1 MNDRYSRQ
9 LRFGPIGPAG
19 QERLGAATVVV
30 VGCGALGTVILD
42 QVARAGVGTIRCID
56 RDFVE
61 PSNLQRQ
68 SLYDEAD
75 AAASRPKAEAA
86 AARLRA
92 VNAAITVVP
101 VVAEVGSRSVER
113 LIAGATVVLD
123 GTDNFRTRH
132 LLNEAGHRAKI
143 PWIYGACVGSYGLS
157 LTITPGEGPCLACL
171 QDQLPGP
178 GETPTCDTAG
188 IIAPAVHQVAA
199 WQVAEALKL
208 IVGAAPCRDLRSAD
222 LWAGSHRRVAVGGWR
237 DPACPVCGP
246 TPTYP
251 LLSSPDDPTVVLCGR
266 DAVQVT
272 RPAVIDPVALAE
284 RLGSVVLTANA
295 WLVRWR
301 EGAMTLTAFADGR
314 VLVQGVAD
322 PAAARAAV
330 DRWLG

>member
-1 MNDRYSRQ
+1 MNERYSRQ
-9 LRFGPIGPAG
+9 LRFTPIGPEG
-19 QERLGAATVVV
+19 QQRLGAATAVV

-42 QVARAGVGTIRCID
+42 QLARAGVGHIRCID

-75 AAASRPKAEAA
+75 AAACRPKAEAA

-92 VNAAITVVP
+92 VNGDVTIEP
-101 VVAEVGSRSVER
+101 LVAEVGARTVEG
-113 LIAGATVVLD
+113 LVAGATVVLD

-132 LLNEAGHRAKI
+132 LINEACVCAGI
-143 PWIYGACVGSYGLS
+143 PWVYGACVGSYGLS
-157 LTITPGEGPCLACL
+157 LTITPGDGPCLACL

-208 IVGAAPCRDLRSAD
+208 IVGAPVCRDLRSAD
-222 LWAGSHRRVAVGGWR
+222 LWAGTHRRVAAHAWR
-237 DPACPVCGP
+237 DAACPVCGP
-246 TPTYP
+246 SPRFP
-251 LLSSPDDPTVVLCGR
+251 LLSTPDDPAVVLCGR
-266 DAVQVT
+266 DAVQVS
-272 RPAVIDPVALAE
+272 RPTTLDPVALAE
-284 RLGSVVLTANA
+284 RLGTAVVGANA

-301 EGAMTLTAFADGR
+301 DGAATLTAFADGR
-314 VLVQGVAD
+314 VVVQGVAD
-322 PAAARAAV
+322 PAAARTLV

>member
-1 MNDRYSRQ
+1 MTDRYSRQ
-9 LRFGPIGPAG
+9 VRFTPIGAAG
-19 QERLGAATVVV
+19 QERLSKATAVV

-42 QVARAGVGTIRCID
+42 QLARAGVGTIRCID

-75 AAASRPKAEAA
+75 AAACRPKAEAA

-92 VNAAITVVP
+92 VNGAITIEP
-101 VVAEVGSRSVER
+101 VVAEVGSRTVER
-113 LIAGATVVLD
+113 LVAGATVVLD

-132 LLNEAGHRAKI
+132 LLNEACQRARI

-157 LTITPGEGPCLACL
+157 LTIIPGHGPCLACL

-199 WQVAEALKL
+199 WQVAEALKVL
-208 IVGAAPCRDLRSAD
+208 VGAPPCQDLRSAD
-222 LWAGSHRRVAVGGWR
+222 LWAGTHRRVAVAGWR
-237 DPACPVCGP
+237 DPACLVCGP
-246 TPTYP
+246 TPQFP
-251 LLSSPDDPTVVLCGR
+251 LLSSADDPAVILCGR
-266 DAVQVT
+266 DAVQIS
-272 RPAVIDPVALAE
+272 RFADLDPVALAA
-284 RLGSVVLTANA
+284 RLGHAVLMANP

-301 EGAMTLTAFADGR
+301 DGAATLTAFADGR

-322 PAAARAAV
+322 PAAARTLV